1 MLSALFSP
9 AIDLLSPDHNLAA
22 LAPALKA
29 RVPSRYK
36 AAARHAF
43 LRVSSVLNAGSEVEC
58 SVCDRSFRKF
68 ARFHGDNDQCPGCGS
83 LMRHR
88 AIVLYVQNV
97 LHLAERR
104 LSVFH
109 IGPAESVRGRL
120 SSLDSLDYLSADL
133 EPGKADVEADITDL
147 RFDSDLF
154 DFVLCVHVL
163 EHVPED
169 RKAISEMHRVL
180 RPGGTALIMV
190 PPSDLAVT
198 AEDPS
203 VTNPSERERL
213 FGQHDHVRLCGA
225 DYKERLAEP
234 GFQVEAVD
242 YPEQLGPEKRARY
255 GLRVGEPFYICD
267 KPPAA
272 E

>member
-1 MLSALFSP
+1 MLSLLFSP
-9 AIDLLSPDHNLAA
+9 EIDVVA
-22 LAPALKA
+22 LGPALKA

-36 AAARHAF
+36 AAARHVF
-43 LRVSSVLNAGSEVEC
+43 LRVSSLLNTGSQVEC
-58 SVCDRSFRKF
+58 SVCDRRYSKF
-68 ARFHGDNDQCPGCGS
+68 ARFHGENDQCPGCGS

-88 AIVLYVQNV
+88 AIVLYVRDV

-120 SSLDSLDYLSADL
+120 SRLDSIDYLSADL
-133 EPGKADVEADITDL
+133 EPGKADVEADITNL
-147 RFDSDLF
+147 QFDSGTF

-203 VTNPSERERL
+203 VTSPTERERL
-213 FGQHDHVRLCGA
+213 FGQHDHVRLCGV
-225 DYKERLAEP
+225 DYKDRLEEP
-234 GFQVEAVD
+234 GFEVQVVD
-242 YPEQLGPEKRARY
+242 YPEQLGPETRARY

-272 E
+272 A